1 MIRQKSLIIA
11 CIIGVAYVLVV
22 ILTRR
27 AGYDFIVCPSRLV
40 YDLPCAG
47 CGGTRAFLLLLK
59 GHPVDAFFMNP
70 NVYLFLPFLLL
81 GGWLWGYDLIH
92 HTDRLNECYARIKQW
107 GNRPAVYVPILLI
120 EAIIWGYNI
129 WRYRHGML

>member
-1 MIRQKSLIIA
+1 
-11 CIIGVAYVLVV
+11 
-22 ILTRR
+22 
-27 AGYDFIVCPSRLV
+27 
-40 YDLPCAG
+40 
-47 CGGTRAFLLLLK
+47 
-59 GHPVDAFFMNP
+59 MNP

-81 GGWLWGYDLIH
+81 GGWLWSYDLIH